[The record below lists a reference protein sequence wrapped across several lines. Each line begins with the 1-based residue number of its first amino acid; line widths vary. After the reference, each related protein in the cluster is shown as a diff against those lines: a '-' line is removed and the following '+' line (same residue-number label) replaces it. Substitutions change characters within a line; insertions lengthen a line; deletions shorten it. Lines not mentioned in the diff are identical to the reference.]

1 MASVQLDRPRLT
13 ALEALPLFALRLLS
27 FLLTLPPPDALT
39 EPGGQ
44 ADSRSTFD
52 MMHACGHCCIG
63 GSFDAFQPVLRVCE
77 ARPASVDVGA
87 GASRFQHVCFIVFLL
102 IHLLELRLSIYPSLV
117 SIFLHWLA
125 AVDLRLIVPTSLGCS
140 YTVGSSISLGP
151 HLLLTII
158 QSNHST

>member
-52 MMHACGHCCIG
+52 MMHAFGHCCIG